1 MALSPGTF
9 LGPYEILAPLGA
21 GGMGVV
27 YRARDTRLNRSVA
40 IKVLP
45 SEFFADPKRRERL
58 AVEARAISSLSHP
71 HICVLYDIG
80 HQDGV
85 DYLVMECLEGETLS
99 DRLSRAWQRDPAP
112 AEGLAA
118 TTAMR
123 YGVQIADALAHAHAR
138 NVLHRDL
145 KTSNVMITREDR
157 VKVLDFGLA
166 KRFVEPE
173 AEATTRSDRSLTE
186 PGAVLGTLYALA
198 PELFRGQAA
207 DVRSDIWALGVVLYE
222 MAAGHPPFQGKT
234 SFELS
239 AAVLREEPAPLAAP
253 VPGAFQ
259 TVIARCLMKEP
270 AGRYQS
276 AAEVR
281 AALEAAQAGVATA
294 AIAPLPQR
302 SVRKIVAYAGVV
314 FLALVVGFAALFVSR
329 SRRQMPVA
337 QYQQLTNFSDSVT
350 SPALSPDGRILA
362 FIHGESTFNGA
373 GDIWAKLLPDG
384 EPVQLTNDSSL
395 KMGPAFSPDGSEIAY
410 THSEQWNWDTWKV
423 PSLGGA
429 AKLWLPNASG
439 LTWIGPQQA
448 LFSEITTGLYMKIV
462 TADQNRGEERD
473 VYLPPTA
480 EIAMAHRSYLS
491 PDRKWVLVAEMDN
504 RGWLPC
510 RVTAFSG
517 GSQGRIAGPAS
528 SKCTA
533 AAWSPDGNWMYLSAD
548 AGNGFHLWRQKF
560 PNGTPEQITFGA
572 TEEEGIAV
580 APDGKSLITAI
591 GTEQSSIYLQA
602 PGGLRRITSQGY
614 AYSPTISPDGKQVY
628 YLLRTPSSRAFVSGE
643 FLVADLAA
651 DHSERLF
658 PGFAVTRFD
667 VSADGKRVVFA
678 ALDEGGKSVIW
689 LASLTRSF
697 PPRRLTQKEAYRPF
711 FGSDGTIFY
720 LSKED
725 TQDYVYRM
733 NDDGTD
739 QKRVVP
745 DPVIYLLA
753 VSPDGQL
760 LVTWIER
767 KEGDSPNAV
776 AIYPAS
782 GGKPALLCTRCFATG
797 PAYTGAGIVNWSP
810 DQKFFFIR
818 MDLPGMRSAGTFVI
832 PLSPGHALPN
842 LPANGL
848 ASAEEVKAIPGTRE
862 IPERDVFP
870 GRDPSTYV
878 ILRTTTQRNL
888 YRVRLPEP

>member
-1 MALSPGTF
+1 MPLAQGTK
-9 LGPYEILAPLGA
+9 LGPYEIDVPLGA

-27 YRARDTRLNRSVA
+27 YRARDTRLNRTVA

-45 SEFFADPKRRERL
+45 PEFFADPKRRERL
-58 AVEARAISSLSHP
+58 AAEARAISSLSHP

-80 HQDGV
+80 QQDGV
-85 DYLVMECLEGETLS
+85 DYLVMECLEGETLA
-99 DRLSRAWQRDPAP
+99 DRLSRA
-112 AEGLAA
+112 EGLAA
-118 TTAMR
+118 ATAMR
-123 YGVQIADALAHAHAR
+123 YGVQISDALAHAHAR

-145 KTSNVMITREDR
+145 KTSNVMITTEDR

-166 KRFVEPE
+166 KRLEGSEIE
-173 AEATTRSDRSLTE
+173 AVTRSDRSLTE
-186 PGAVLGTLYALA
+186 PGAVVGTLHALA

-207 DVRSDIWALGVVLYE
+207 DLRSDIWALGVVLYE
-222 MAAGHPPFQGKT
+222 MAAGHLPFQGNT

-239 AAVLREEPAPLAAP
+239 AAVLREEPAPLGAT

-259 TVIARCLMKEP
+259 SVIARCLMKEP
-270 AGRYQS
+270 ASRYQS

-281 AALEAAQAGVATA
+281 AALEATQSGAVA
-294 AIAPLPQR
+294 APLPRR
-302 SVRKIVAYAGVV
+302 SARKVV
-314 FLALVVGFAALFVSR
+314 TYMSAAVLALALGLAALFLAH
-329 SRRQMPVA
+329 SRRQTAVV
-337 QYQQLTNFSDSVT
+337 QYEPLTNFSDSVT

-384 EPVQLTNDSSL
+384 EPVQLTNDASP
-395 KMGPAFSPDGSEIAY
+395 KMAPAFSPDGSKIAY
-410 THSEQWNWDTWKV
+410 THSEQWNWNTWTV

-429 AKLWLPNASG
+429 TELWLPNASG
-439 LTWIGPQQA
+439 LTWIGPQQV

-462 TADQNRGEERD
+462 TADENRAGERD

-480 EIAMAHRSYLS
+480 EIGMAHRSYLS

-510 RVTAFSG
+510 RVTTFSG
-517 GSQGRIAGPAS
+517 GSQGRIAGPAA
-528 SKCTA
+528 SKCTG
-533 AAWSPDGNWMYLSAD
+533 AAWSPDGNWMYLSAN
-548 AGNGFHLWRQKF
+548 AGNGFHLWRQEF

-591 GTEQSSIYLQA
+591 GTEQSSIYLQT

-614 AYSPTISPDGKQVY
+614 TYSPTISPDGKLVY
-628 YLLRTPSSRAFVSGE
+628 YLLRTASSRAFVAGE
-643 FLVADLAA
+643 FLVANLATGRA
-651 DHSERLF
+651 ERVF
-658 PGFAVTRFD
+658 PGFAVTRYD
-667 VSADGKRVVFA
+667 VSTDGKRVVFA
-678 ALDEGGKSVIW
+678 ALDEGGKSAIW

-711 FGSDGTIFY
+711 FGSGGTIFY

-733 NDDGTD
+733 NEDGTD
-739 QKRVVP
+739 QKQVVP

-753 VSPDGQL
+753 ASPDGQL

-776 AIYPAS
+776 VIYPAS
-782 GGKPALLCTRCFATG
+782 GGKPALLCTHCFATG

-810 DQKFFFIR
+810 DEKLFFIR
-818 MDLPGMRSAGTFVI
+818 MDLPGMHSGGTFVI
-832 PLSPGHALPN
+832 PLSPGHGLPN
-842 LPANGL
+842 LPANGF
-848 ASAEEVKAIPGTRE
+848 ASAEEVRAIPGTWE

-870 GRDPSTYV
+870 GRDPSTYA
-878 ILRTTTQRNL
+878 ILRATTQRNL
-888 YRVRLPEP
+888 YRVRLPEH